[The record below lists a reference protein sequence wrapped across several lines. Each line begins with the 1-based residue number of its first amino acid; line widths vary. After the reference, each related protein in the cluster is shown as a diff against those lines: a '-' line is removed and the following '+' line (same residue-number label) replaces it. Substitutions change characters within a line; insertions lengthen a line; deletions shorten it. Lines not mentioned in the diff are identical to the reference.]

1 MPGAYRRRG
10 RRPGWRS
17 GLQMGLMTF
26 LAAFIVGLPAQTAMF
41 RLPGVAALGVVLI
54 ISLTGIFFDM
64 LGVAAT
70 AAHEVPFH
78 ARASRRMAGA
88 REGIWLVRH
97 ADRVAA
103 FSNDVVGDICGTING
118 AAAAALVFRLAV
130 DAPAGWERVAGIAGV
145 AVVAGVTVGGKAAG
159 KSYALSHADDIISS
173 TGRFLSWW
181 QRKAS

>member
-1 MPGAYRRRG
+1 
-10 RRPGWRS
+10 
-17 GLQMGLMTF
+17 MGLMTF

-78 ARASRRMAGA
+78 ARASRRMTGA
-88 REGIWLVRH
+88 REGLWLVRH

-118 AAAAALVFRLAV
+118 AAVAALVFRMVV
-130 DAPAGWERVAGIAGV
+130 DAPAGWERLAGIAGV

-159 KSYALSHADDIISS
+159 KSYAISHADDIISG